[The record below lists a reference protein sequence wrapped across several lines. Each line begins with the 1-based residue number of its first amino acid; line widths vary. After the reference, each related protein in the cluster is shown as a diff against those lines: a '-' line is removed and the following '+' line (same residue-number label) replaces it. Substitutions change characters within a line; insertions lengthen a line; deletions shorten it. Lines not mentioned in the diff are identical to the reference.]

1 MPKVTVSR
9 SSWLRLSKG
18 DKNKRGALATVNEHE
33 GLAGNGL
40 TYSYFELPEYPDIP
54 TQDDDILHVVTVYDR
69 PDKLA
74 FQFYGEAKLWW
85 VIATR
90 NGWDQPATS
99 LNPGDEIVIP
109 SSRYV
114 RENLIR

>member
-1 MPKVTVSR
+1 MPKVSIHR

-18 DKNKRGALATVNEHE
+18 DKNKSGGLSTVNEHE
-33 GLAGNGL
+33 GMAENGL
-40 TYSYFELPEYPDIP
+40 TFSYFELPEYPEIP
-54 TQDDDILHVVTVYDR
+54 DQDDDILHVVTTYDR

-74 FQFYGEAKLWW
+74 YKYYGEARLWW
-85 VIATR
+85 VIAVK

-99 LNPGDEIVIP
+99 LDPGEEIVVP

-114 RENLIR
+114 RERLIR